1 MCADLNTTRQSPDFE
16 QKMTLAAKDSVK
28 TYLAAMSGNDAQHE
42 QAADTHD
49 ADTDGHEEF
58 R

>member
-1 MCADLNTTRQSPDFE
+1 
-16 QKMTLAAKDSVK
+16 MTLAAKDSVK